1 MSLYPAVIR
10 EYDATRRKVRIE
22 IVGMTDGDTLLPE
35 SDLMYSLGDKSSHT
49 EIEILA
55 GDTVWVDFLAD
66 DPRYPIVVGFRPP
79 EIGNVVDWRRFHHAN
94 MELAADGEMI
104 LKGKS
109 LKMEFETIET
119 TGTTTNNSKITNKSP
134 VVNEEIVSM
143 NAGMNNGNG
152 GTVSCD
158 GGLNVVNGDVTS
170 DGISLKNHHHQG
182 DSGGTTGK
190 AQ

>member
-1 MSLYPAVIR
+1 MARYPAVIR
-10 EYDATRRKVRIE
+10 EYDAARRKVRIE
-22 IVGMTDGDTLLPE
+22 MVGMTDGDTLLPE

-79 EIGNVVDWRRFHHAN
+79 EIGNVVGWRRFHHAN

-119 TGTTTNNSKITNKSP
+119 TGKTTNNSEITNVAP
-134 VVNEEIVSM
+134 VTNQAVVSM

-152 GTVSCD
+152 GAVSCS
-158 GGLNVVNGDVTS
+158 GGIAISGGDVTA
-170 DGISLKNHHHQG
+170 DGVGLKSHTHQG